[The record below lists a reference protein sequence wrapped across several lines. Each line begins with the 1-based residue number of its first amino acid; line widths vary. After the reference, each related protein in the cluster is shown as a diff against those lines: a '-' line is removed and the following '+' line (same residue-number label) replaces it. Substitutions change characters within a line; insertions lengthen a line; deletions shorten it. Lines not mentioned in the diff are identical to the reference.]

1 MSAPLSGALDWAHI
15 APYLDRALE
24 LDIDEREI
32 WLAQVDVA
40 QPEIASAVRA
50 MVAERD
56 ALDASEFMARS
67 PFDPKNVS
75 VQTGARVGAY
85 VLDRLI
91 GRGGMGEVWL
101 ARRCDGRFETECAI
115 KFLSGRS
122 MHGSL
127 AVRFNREGRLLG
139 RLAHPN
145 IARLVDAGTTE
156 NGRPYLV
163 LEYVAGE
170 PIDRYCERRA
180 LTQRA
185 RLRVFIDVLAA
196 VAHAQEHL
204 IVHRDIKPSNV
215 LVTDTGV
222 VKLLDF
228 GIAKLIEDTD
238 AAGAN
243 ALTHGGTCALTPEYA
258 APEQLTNSLLTTA
271 TDVYALGTLLYV
283 LLTGKHPVAHA
294 MNSPA
299 ELVTAILH
307 SESPRLAG
315 SFDVDLDTILTKA
328 LKKNPVERYGSA
340 AAMAQDVQRYLAHLP
355 ISARPDT
362 ITYRV
367 KKFVR
372 RNRLAVAAAALV
384 FASLAGGLSV
394 VNHERVI
401 AQQRFEQLRQLA
413 DKVFELDT
421 AIRDLPGSTAAR
433 RKLVA
438 ASLEYLGGLS
448 ADVGRDVDLAATLAD
463 AYWRVGRIQGVNVE
477 LNLGERAQ
485 AEQSLAKADAFAALV
500 IASSPDTDALLRCV
514 RISQDRMILAEEDH
528 RNADALIHARRAIER
543 IEKLLSG
550 TSIAN
555 QARTD
560 ALAAYANVA
569 LAYSNMDMHEEAART
584 IRRQMVLAKATET
597 ADTAAATR
605 RLIANSLGVL
615 TNALRLQGDVDGAL
629 QAIRE
634 ARSIVDHIDHPND
647 TARMILLYGIYLR
660 EGLVLGEDGGA
671 NSGRPAEGLMALQKA
686 FDLTEEIAR
695 RDATDSA
702 SRSRLAGVG
711 REIGDIL
718 RWTDPGR
725 AVAVYDAAI
734 GRLAEIPSAAKTL
747 RTRAELLANSSYAM
761 LRLQRVAAARSRI
774 DAALSILEGTKDL
787 PTASASLNSEVFAVL
802 FARAA
807 VAEAEGETS
816 TAIDGYHDLLNKVSG
831 AAPDPHKDLRA
842 AFKMLRLYRALADVY
857 VRSGD
862 ARQASIFESRRV
874 ELLQAWERKLPGK
887 NVVRQLAE
895 TRSP

>member
-1 MSAPLSGALDWAHI
+1 MPAPLSGALGWDLI
-15 APYLDRALE
+15 APYLDRAFE
-24 LDIDEREI
+24 LDMGEREI

-40 QPEIASAVRA
+40 HPEIANAVRA

-67 PFDPKNVS
+67 PFDPKDVI
-75 VQTGARVGAY
+75 VQTGARIGAY

-101 ARRCDGRFETECAI
+101 AKRCDGRFESECAI
-115 KFLSGRS
+115 KFFSGRS

-127 AVRFNREGRLLG
+127 AARFNREGRLLG

-145 IARLVDAGTTE
+145 IARLLDAGTTE
-156 NGRPYLV
+156 NGRPYLA

-180 LTQRA
+180 LTIRA

-228 GIAKLIEDTD
+228 GIAKLLEDTD
-238 AAGAN
+238 AVGAI
-243 ALTHGGTCALTPEYA
+243 ALTHGGVCALTPEYA
-258 APEQLTNSLLTTA
+258 APEQLTNSALTTA

-283 LLTGKHPVAHA
+283 LLTGKHPAAQA
-294 MNSPA
+294 MSSPA
-299 ELVTAILH
+299 ELVTSILH

-315 SFDVDLDTILTKA
+315 SFDVDLDTILAKA
-328 LKKNPVERYGSA
+328 LKKNPIERYGSA
-340 AAMAQDVQRYLAHLP
+340 AALAEDVQRYLAHLP
-355 ISARPDT
+355 IAARPDT
-362 ITYRV
+362 VTYRAN
-367 KKFVR
+367 KFVR
-372 RNRLAVAAAALV
+372 RNRLAVATAALI

-413 DKVFELDT
+413 DKVFELDE

-485 AEQSLAKADAFAALV
+485 AERSLAKADALAALV
-500 IASSPDTDALLRCV
+500 LASKPDTDALLRSL
-514 RISQDRMILAEEDH
+514 RISQDRMILAAEEH
-528 RNADALIHARRAIER
+528 RDADALIHARRAIER

-550 TSIAN
+550 TSIAA

-560 ALAAYANVA
+560 ALVAYSNVA
-569 LAYSNMDMHEEAART
+569 LAYSNMNMHEEAART
-584 IRRQMVLAKATET
+584 IRRQMLLAKATET
-597 ADTAAATR
+597 AVTVAATR
-605 RLIANSLGVL
+605 RLIANSLSVL
-615 TNALRLQGDVDGAL
+615 ANTLRLQGDVDGAL

-634 ARSIVDHIDHPND
+634 ARDIVDDIDYPND
-647 TARMILLYGIYLR
+647 TARMIFLYSIYLR

-671 NSGRPAEGLMALQKA
+671 NLGRPAEGLISLQKA

-718 RWTDPGR
+718 RWTDPER

-747 RTRAELLANSSYAM
+747 RTRAELLANSSYAL
-761 LRLQRVAAARSRI
+761 LRLQRVPAARSRI
-774 DAALSILEGTKDL
+774 EAAVSILEGTKDL
-787 PTASASLNSEVFAVL
+787 PTASASLNSEVSAVL
-802 FARAA
+802 FARAG
-807 VAEAEGETS
+807 VAEAEGRTS
-816 TAIDGYHDLLNKVSG
+816 AAIDEYRDLLNKVSG

-842 AFKMLRLYRALADVY
+842 AFKMLRLYRALADAY
-857 VRSGD
+857 ARSGD

-874 ELLQAWERKLPGK
+874 DLLQAWERKLPG
-887 NVVRQLAE
+887 NSVVRQLAE
-895 TRSP
+895 TREL